1 MGGASVSGPVQSPP
15 RGGVDA
21 RLLALVTARVH
32 RDVAATVAAE
42 QLSVDQWSVLDYL
55 DEVGPCTMTAL
66 AGATGT
72 NGATLTRIVDRLVSR
87 ALVYR
92 NADSGD
98 RRRVLVHVSERGR
111 GMARELRPGVRAAE
125 RRAMCE
131 LTEGERDELGWMLRR
146 ISTSPRMPEGPGG

>member
-1 MGGASVSGPVQSPP
+1 M
-15 RGGVDA
+15 
-21 RLLALVTARVH
+21 TARVH
-32 RDVAATVAAE
+32 RDVAATLATE
-42 QLSVDQWSVLDYL
+42 ELSVDQWTVLDYL
-55 DEVGPCTMTAL
+55 DDVGPCTMTAL

-111 GMARELRPGVRAAE
+111 EMTRDLRPRVRAAE
-125 RRAMCE
+125 QRATSE
-131 LTEGERDELGWMLRR
+131 LTEGERDELGRMLQR
-146 ISTSPRMPEGPGG
+146 ISTPPRTADDPGG

>member
-1 MGGASVSGPVQSPP
+1 M
-15 RGGVDA
+15 
-21 RLLALVTARVH
+21 
-32 RDVAATVAAE
+32 
-42 QLSVDQWSVLDYL
+42 DQWSVLDYL
-55 DEVGPCTMTAL
+55 DDVGPCTMTAL

-111 GMARELRPGVRAAE
+111 ETARELRPGIRAAE
-125 RRAMCE
+125 AQATAQLSAAERAE
-131 LTEGERDELGWMLRR
+131 LARLLQRV
-146 ISTSPRMPEGPGG
+146 SPVLEPGA

>member
-21 RLLALVTARVH
+21 RLLTLVTARVH
-32 RDVAATVAAE
+32 RDVAATLAAE

-111 GMARELRPGVRAAE
+111 EMARELRPGIRATEARATAPLSTAE
-125 RRAMCE
+125 REE
-131 LTEGERDELGWMLRR
+131 LARLLQR
-146 ISTSPRMPEGPGG
+146 ISPVLEPDA